1 MSQHYGTESIAL
13 NGSFRETMSR
23 TKIITAIAVAVFL
36 GAVVWWSVPKTSQ
49 SGNPRSQESLKKLA
63 AEINRGVPLMI
74 DKETELL
81 PAVGTEGMLI
91 YSYRLVSYSVTR
103 LDAAK
108 FAAGAKERVTQG
120 ACNRPETRDD
130 LLKQGVTLRYSYF
143 DKDKQHIATI
153 DVLPADCGF

>member
-1 MSQHYGTESIAL
+1 
-13 NGSFRETMSR
+13 MSR
-23 TKIITAIAVAVFL
+23 TKIFTFFL
-36 GAVVWWSVPKTSQ
+36 AALLCGAVIWWTVPKSSEGETPRSVASLNRLVVQINRSVP
-49 SGNPRSQESLKKLA
+49 
-63 AEINRGVPLMI
+63 VMI

-81 PAVGTEGMLI
+81 AAAGTEGVLT
-91 YSYRLVSYSVTR
+91 YNYRLVCYSVSQ

-130 LLKQGVTLRYSYF
+130 LLKQGVTLRYAYF

-153 DVLPADCGF
+153 DVLPADCGS